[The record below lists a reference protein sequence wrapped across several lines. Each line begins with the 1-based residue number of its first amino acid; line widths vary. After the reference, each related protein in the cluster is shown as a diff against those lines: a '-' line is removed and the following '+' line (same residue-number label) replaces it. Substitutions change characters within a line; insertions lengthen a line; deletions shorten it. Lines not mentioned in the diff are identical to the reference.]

1 MDISVLLLVKLSFIS
16 TYKQL
21 SLGLQ
26 IFAADHHGHSS
37 WFYLKKLHY
46 RALFTTSSM
55 HFTSPS
61 YEEFPL
67 KSACQHRGRLL

>member
-37 WFYLKKLHY
+37 WFYFKKLHY

-55 HFTSPS
+55 HFATVQSIS
-61 YEEFPL
+61 I
-67 KSACQHRGRLL
+67 GRSRPTFKQ